1 MAIEESAPKKDAG
14 EPEALNLG
22 EKLQVIPPLETSER
36 VPAFVQ
42 TLDDSSPYYE
52 RLRRKRAFAS
62 ATAPLTCEGHPFFAD
77 TPALPEVMKSFY
89 DDLLATEGNI
99 FQECSVAWPAFRSII
114 MNGLFDSVRKLEK
127 YMISDVPTVVLEEVA
142 EVTALAAQ
150 NGVRVE

>member
-52 RLRRKRAFAS
+52 LK
-62 ATAPLTCEGHPFFAD
+62 E
-77 TPALPEVMKSFY
+77 EKSFCFCY
-89 DDLLATEGNI
+89 SPL
-99 FQECSVAWPAFRSII
+99 
-114 MNGLFDSVRKLEK
+114 
-127 YMISDVPTVVLEEVA
+127 DV
-142 EVTALAAQ
+142 
-150 NGVRVE
+150 